1 MIDKHF
7 FSQQTK
13 PKKAMYILMLLFL
26 SFYNILPSYA
36 QKETRTIGGIVVDET
51 GETLPGAIITPI
63 APTDAGYLKGAVT
76 DGNGHFS
83 LEIVE
88 FADIVKQIEVRLLGH
103 ETTVVRLTEQTSY
116 RIVLK
121 TQTKILGEVV
131 VTGMFTR
138 KANTFSGAVSSVSQE
153 DLLKVGNR
161 NIISSLNSIEPSF
174 VQIDNLAMGSNPN
187 AMPDLQ
193 MRGQSSFPDLQGDY
207 QTNPNQPLFI
217 LDGFETNLTKIIDLD
232 IQLVESITL
241 LKDATAKAIYGSK
254 AANGVVVV
262 ETKRPQAGKI
272 RINYTGNLNIEAP
285 DLGSYSLANA
295 VEKLEI
301 ERLAGLYDSESV
313 PERINRQK
321 RYSAIQKE
329 ILAGVNT
336 DWLAQPVRVGVGQKH
351 SLYLEGGDENMTY
364 GVDLSYN
371 QVNGVM
377 KGSDRNTFAGGIA
390 LSYRTK
396 KFLFRNK
403 LSITNNLSH
412 DSPWGSFSLYAQ
424 MNPYNRLYNE
434 NGQWVRT
441 YQYANVSGYLENVSN
456 PIWNSTINTKYL
468 SEYTDITNNFQAEWQ
483 VLPSLKLIG
492 RLGYTRKL
500 LSADTFKPANHTDFV
515 NYTSE
520 EDLYRKGF
528 YQKDNGKNTLL
539 NGDLGVNYSVNFG
552 KNILFVNG
560 QWNISETSY
569 DLSYMQ
575 AEGFPNDN
583 MDHIIF
589 GTQYLKDGKPE
600 GSESVSHAIGGVAS
614 INYSF
619 DERYLAD
626 VNYRLTGSSEFG
638 SNSRWGSF
646 WSFGLGWNIH
656 DEPFLK
662 KNESINR
669 LKLRVS
675 TGYTGSQGFSTYAA
689 LATVKYYLNSSYSGL
704 IGSYL
709 VGMANPNL
717 QWQKKY
723 DQNLGLDFALLK
735 SRITGRFDYYRATTN
750 GMITNIT
757 LPESTGFSTFLENLG
772 EAENN
777 GFETYLNFRIWDD
790 LKQKSYFN
798 IYASIAHNTN
808 KIKKISESLREY
820 NSRQDEIKEQA
831 DDVGSKTAQTTPSV
845 RFEEGQSLSAIWAV
859 ESLGIDPENGKEI
872 FRKKNGEVSYIY
884 STEDQVVCGD
894 ALPKFNGNIGL
905 SAQYK
910 NTGLNVA
917 LSYRWG
923 GQIYNQTLIDKVENA
938 DVKYNVDNRVFTDR
952 WQKEGDMA
960 LFKSITDQSYTRPTS
975 RFVEDNNLLTLSSVN
990 LSYDFQDCPF
1000 MKNSPVKRLK
1010 AFIYLN
1016 DLLTLSSVKIERGTI
1031 YPYARNFSFS
1041 LQAYF

>member
-1 MIDKHF
+1 MIDKIF
-7 FSQQTK
+7 FHNRQGLR
-13 PKKAMYILMLLFL
+13 KAMYIMIPLLL
-26 SFYNILPSYA
+26 SFCHILPSYA
-36 QKETRTIGGIVVDET
+36 QKGQARTIGGIVVDEA
-51 GETLPGAIITPI
+51 GEILPGAIITQI
-63 APTDAGYLKGAVT
+63 ASPTVGYLKGAVT

-83 LEIVE
+83 LEIAGIVE
-88 FADIVKQIEVRLLGH
+88 QIEVRLLGH
-103 ETTVVRLTEQTSY
+103 ETTVVRLTDQSNY

-121 TQTKILGEVV
+121 THTEVLDEVV

-138 KANTFSGAVSSVSQE
+138 KANTFSGAVSTVSQE

-161 NIISSLNSIEPSF
+161 NVISSLNSIEPSF

-193 MRGQSSFPDLQGDY
+193 MRGQSSFPDLQGEY
-207 QTNPNQPLFI
+207 QSNPNQPLFI
-217 LDGFETNLTKIIDLD
+217 LDGFETSLTKIIDLD
-232 IQLVESITL
+232 IHLVESITL

-272 RINYTGNLNIEAP
+272 RINYTGNLTVEAP
-285 DLGSYSLANA
+285 DLSSYSLANA
-295 VEKLEI
+295 AEKLEI

-321 RYSAIQKE
+321 RYNAIQKE

-336 DWLAQPVRVGVGQKH
+336 DWLAQPVRAGVGQKH
-351 SLYLEGGDENMTY
+351 SLYMEGGDENMTY

-396 KFLFRNK
+396 DFLFRNK
-403 LSITNNLSH
+403 LSITNNRSH
-412 DSPWGSFSLYAQ
+412 DSPWGNFSLYAQ
-424 MNPYNRLYNE
+424 MNPYNRMYNE
-434 NGQWVRT
+434 NGSLVQT
-441 YQYANVSGYLENVSN
+441 YQYANASGYLENVSN

-483 VLPSLKLIG
+483 ILPSLKLIG
-492 RLGYTRKL
+492 RMGYTRKL

-539 NGDLGVNYSVNFG
+539 NGDLGFNYSVSFG
-552 KNILFVNG
+552 KNILFANG

-619 DERYLAD
+619 DERYLVD

-656 DEPFLK
+656 DESFLK
-662 KNESINR
+662 KNEFFNR
-669 LKLRVS
+669 LKLRAS

-689 LATVKYYLNSSYSGL
+689 LATVKYYLNSSYNGL

-709 VGMANPNL
+709 VGMANSNL

-723 DQNLGLDFALLK
+723 DQNLGFDFALLK
-735 SRITGRFDYYRATTN
+735 NRITGRFDYYMATTN

-757 LPESTGFSTFLENLG
+757 LPESTGFSTFVENLG
-772 EAENN
+772 EAENK
-777 GFETYLNFRIWDD
+777 GFETYLNFRIWDNS
-790 LKQKSYFN
+790 KQRSYFN

-808 KIKKISESLREY
+808 RIKKISESLREY

-831 DDVGSKTAQTTPSV
+831 DDAGSKAAQTTPSV

-894 ALPKFNGNIGL
+894 ALPKFNGNLGL

-910 NTGLNVA
+910 NIGLNVA

-923 GQIYNQTLIDKVENA
+923 GQVYNQTLIDKVENA

-952 WQKEGDMA
+952 WQKEGDIA
-960 LFKSITDQSYTRPTS
+960 LFKAIFDQSYTRPTS
-975 RFVEDNNLLTLSSVN
+975 RFVEDNNLLTLSSIN
-990 LSYDFQDCPF
+990 LSYDFHDCPF
-1000 MKNSPVKRLK
+1000 MKNAPVKHLK
-1010 AFIYLN
+1010 AFVYLN
-1016 DLLTLSSVKIERGTI
+1016 DLLTLSSVKIERGTT